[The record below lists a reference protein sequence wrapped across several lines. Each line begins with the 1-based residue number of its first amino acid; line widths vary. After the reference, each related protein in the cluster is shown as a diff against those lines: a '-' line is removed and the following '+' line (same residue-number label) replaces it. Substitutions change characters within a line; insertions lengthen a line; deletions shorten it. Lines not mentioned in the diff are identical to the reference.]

1 MELHHLRTL
10 FTRDLRQLCNE
21 IDAFTNEA
29 DLWRTTGT
37 ITNSAGNL
45 CMHICGNLRYFIGA
59 LLGGGAYVRDRN
71 REFEARNILKA
82 ALLDEVNRTMS
93 AVDAALAGM
102 TSGKLKE
109 HFPVNVLPEVTTTE
123 HVLLHLYGHLNY
135 HLGQVN
141 YLRRA
146 LKA

>member
-93 AVDAALAGM
+93 AVDAAFRETEGA
-102 TSGKLKE
+102 
-109 HFPVNVLPEVTTTE
+109 FPGERPS
-123 HVLLHLYGHLNY
+123 
-135 HLGQVN
+135 
-141 YLRRA
+141 
-146 LKA
+146 